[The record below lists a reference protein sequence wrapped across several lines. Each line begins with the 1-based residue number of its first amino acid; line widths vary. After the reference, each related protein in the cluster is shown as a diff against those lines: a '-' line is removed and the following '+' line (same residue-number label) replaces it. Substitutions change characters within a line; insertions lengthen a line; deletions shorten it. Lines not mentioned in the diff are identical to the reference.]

1 MSAQLGALGEEQRR
15 RLERILGDARRHGFL
30 GPGPLELH
38 LGHALAFGRVVR
50 RVLAPDGEPR
60 AAADARRPEDVLDLG
75 SGGGLPGLVLA
86 TVWRA
91 ATLTLLDAAA
101 RRAEFL
107 EDAARRLEL
116 SNVVV
121 VHGRAETLGRMA
133 AHRAAYGAVVARSFG
148 PPAVTAECA
157 APFLS
162 GGGILV
168 VSDPPDG
175 ERAGRRWVP
184 EGLSILGMGRAVR
197 YVEEYGFTVV
207 RQDSPCSERFPRR
220 VGVPAK
226 RPLF

>member
-1 MSAQLGALGEEQRR
+1 VSAQLGALDEGQRR
-15 RLERILGDARRHGFL
+15 RVERILGDARRHGFL
-30 GPGPLELH
+30 GPGPLGPH

-50 RVLAPDGEPR
+50 GVLAPDGEPLP
-60 AAADARRPEDVLDLG
+60 AAGSRRPADLLDLG

-91 ATLTLLDAAA
+91 GTITLLDAAA

-107 EDAARRLEL
+107 EDAARWLEL

-121 VHGRAETLGRMA
+121 LHGRAEVLGRMA
-133 AHRAAYGAVVARSFG
+133 AHRGAYGAVVARSFG

-184 EGLSILGMGRAVR
+184 EGLSVLGMGQAVR

-207 RQDSPCSERFPRR
+207 RQESPCPERFPRR

>member
-1 MSAQLGALGEEQRR
+1 MGAQLGALDEEQRR
-15 RLERILGDARRHGFL
+15 RVERILGDARRHGFL
-30 GPGPLELH
+30 GPGPLEPH

-50 RVLAPDGEPR
+50 GVLAPDGEAR
-60 AAADARRPEDVLDLG
+60 AAADARWPVAVLDLG

-91 ATLTLLDAAA
+91 AAFTLLDAAA

-107 EDAARRLEL
+107 EEAARRLEL

-121 VHGRAETLGRMA
+121 LHGRAEALGRMA
-133 AHRAAYGAVVARSFG
+133 AHRGGYGAVVARSFG

-184 EGLSILGMGRAVR
+184 EGLRMLGMSRAVR
-197 YVEEYGFTVV
+197 YVEEYGYTVV
-207 RQDSPCSERFPRR
+207 RQESACPERFPRR